1 MNEMS
6 FDCRRFEEVLEAF
19 LDGTLTGQ
27 DALAAR
33 EHRRTCADCNEL
45 VEIAGAPMDAAPDLA
60 AHVLAHTSGSPCDRA
75 SEGLCDLV
83 DGRAAAVD
91 VELIGMH
98 VSNCEACSTLSNVL
112 TELATDLPAL
122 AEMNPGERFTAE
134 VLARTLPRGEDRP
147 NWIEQLV
154 QGWNRLIR
162 RPRFALE
169 GAYVMT
175 LLMLVILG
183 VPGALLAGAPGKMA
197 QTAKREIAEPV
208 QQTVVEL
215 KATVSERA
223 QQTLDTT
230 GARVADE
237 ARSTANGL
245 TAYSSRVFEKLKTG
259 MGTFWSRLASGQAN
273 DDNNESSANDDGQ
286 DGDGR

>member
-1 MNEMS
+1 MS
-6 FDCRRFEEVLEAF
+6 FDCRRFEQALEAF
-19 LDGTLTGQ
+19 LEGKLTGQ

-33 EHRRTCADCNEL
+33 EHLRTCSDCKEL
-45 VEIAGAPMDAAPDLA
+45 VEIAGAPMEEAPDLTA
-60 AHVLAHTSGSPCDRA
+60 NVLARTSGSACDSA

-91 VELIGMH
+91 AELIRMH
-98 VSNCEACSTLSNVL
+98 LSNCEACSTLSSVL
-112 TELATDLPAL
+112 TELAADLPAL
-122 AEMNPGERFTAE
+122 AEMHPGERFTAE
-134 VLARTLPRGEDRP
+134 VLARTLPHGEEAP

-183 VPGALLAGAPGKMA
+183 VPGALLAGAPGKVA

-215 KATVSERA
+215 KATISDRT
-223 QQTLDTT
+223 QQTLDST

-237 ARSTANGL
+237 ARATADGMA
-245 TAYSSRVFEKLKTG
+245 AYSSRAFEKLKTG

-273 DDNNESSANDDGQ
+273 DDENESSTHDDSQ